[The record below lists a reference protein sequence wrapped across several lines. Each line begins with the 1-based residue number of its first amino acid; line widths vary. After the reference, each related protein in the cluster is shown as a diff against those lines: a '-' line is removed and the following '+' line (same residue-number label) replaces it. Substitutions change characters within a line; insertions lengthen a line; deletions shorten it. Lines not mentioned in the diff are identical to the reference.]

1 MLRIDLFLKDSDDFA
16 MCFQDKHSSK
26 HMLEKQRLST
36 ESSRASFSS
45 SSRSSSF
52 SSLDYNKTT
61 QPEPSSSDRIIFPET
76 NSGESGMSRQTV
88 DLREV
93 VKDSM
98 YREAHHGFPVKTGVK
113 DETVDSLFKHR
124 DSPRPLQFSRS
135 NEGSSRKQDLPV
147 DLKESSLAVLSK
159 FQETSWYHSEPREL
173 SRSASYQS
181 KDGSFFSI
189 AKDAPRFS
197 YDGRDMR
204 YASFESRDSSKSSLK
219 FKELPRLSL
228 DSRENSMRSFKS
240 DSQPLLNPLQRDGG
254 SSNHS
259 ISSQVRPPSV
269 VAKLMGLETLPSSVS
284 SSENVMNSER
294 TSSVVDSGR
303 TSKSPNT
310 PFQMFSSSKNLWKE
324 PNSPRWKNSDPTLK
338 PASRFPIEPAPW
350 KQHDGNRTS
359 QKTASKNM
367 KSHSKIPNSSF
378 PSVYSEIEKR
388 LKDLEFSQSGKDLR
402 ALKQILEAM
411 QAKGLLESQKGE
423 DHQAFVSQE
432 EIERKYTNS
441 MSGSRLVNQQKLQHD
456 FVSLSAKRGANFSRS
471 FESPIVI
478 MKPAKLVEKSGI
490 PASSVISLDDLS
502 GLPRV
507 QDGGATSLDS
517 RKSAVNSRASSR
529 DQILKSTT
537 REKVPTNVKNNTKTL
552 KSAQSSTTRTSLSSK
567 ENNTGS
573 LKSSGS
579 ISPRM
584 QQKRQELERRSRPP
598 IPPPDSSKP
607 RRNSSKQ
614 GTESSSPG
622 GRRRLKP
629 TNLQHIDEIRNE
641 LRNLSCH
648 ENESSAQSDGSVL
661 SESRIDFEVNSSER
675 SPEMSSCP
683 SSSMKPAHHL
693 VPDFTRK
700 VSFFL
705 QFIFIHIDLISK
717 FSRLFTN
724 IYICFISEVL
734 PGKSK

>member
-1 MLRIDLFLKDSDDFA
+1 MS
-16 MCFQDKHSSK
+16 FQDKHSSK

-61 QPEPSSSDRIIFPET
+61 QPEPSSSDRITFPET
-76 NSGESGMSRQTV
+76 NSGESGMMSRQTV

-98 YREAHHGFPVKTGVK
+98 YREAHHGLPVKSAAVK
-113 DETVDSLFKHR
+113 DDTVDSIFKHR

-147 DLKESSLAVLSK
+147 DLKESSLRVLSK
-159 FQETSWYHSEPREL
+159 FQETPWYHNSEPREL

-181 KDGSFFSI
+181 KEGGSFFSI

-197 YDGRDMR
+197 YDGRDTR
-204 YASFESRDSSKSSLK
+204 YASFESRDSSKSSMK

-294 TSSVVDSGR
+294 TFSVVDSGR
-303 TSKSPNT
+303 ASKSPNT
-310 PFQMFSSSKNLWKE
+310 PFQMSSSSKNLWKE

-350 KQHDGNRTS
+350 KQLDGNRTS
-359 QKTASKNM
+359 QRTAFKNM
-367 KSHSKIPNSSF
+367 KSHSKVPNSSF

-411 QAKGLLESQKGE
+411 QAKGLLESQTVE
-423 DHQAFVSQE
+423 DRQAFASQE
-432 EIERKYTNS
+432 DIERKYTNS

-456 FVSLSAKRGANFSRS
+456 FVSLSAKRGTNFSRN

-502 GLPRV
+502 SLPRV
-507 QDGGATSLDS
+507 QDGVAASVDR
-517 RKSAVNSRASSR
+517 RKSSVNGRASSR
-529 DQILKSTT
+529 DQIPKSTM
-537 REKVPTNVKNNTKTL
+537 REKVPANVKNNTKTL
-552 KSAQSSTTRTSLSSK
+552 KSSQSSTTRTSQSSK
-567 ENNTGS
+567 ENNAGS

-622 GRRRLKP
+622 GRRRPKP

-641 LRNLSCH
+641 LRNLSCY

-683 SSSMKPAHHL
+683 SPSMKPAHHL
-693 VPDFTRK
+693 VPGFMGK

-705 QFIFIHIDLISK
+705 QFIFIY
-717 FSRLFTN
+717 
-724 IYICFISEVL
+724 IY
-734 PGKSK
+734 